1 MAIGVARGA
10 TSKRRLPSASG
21 EKLMRVHTFAALLCL
36 ALPLAASA
44 ESMRCGKWV
53 VSETASTAEILE
65 KCGEPQK
72 KDVSHEDVY
81 ARNTLGN
88 SNKVGVKV
96 TERWRYQASNR
107 QLPMLVTIVDGKVVS
122 IERTQ

>member
-1 MAIGVARGA
+1 
-10 TSKRRLPSASG
+10 
-21 EKLMRVHTFAALLCL
+21 MRVLTFVALLCL
-36 ALPLAASA
+36 TFPPAASA

-72 KDVSHEDVY
+72 KDVSHEDIY

-88 SNKVGVKV
+88 TNKVGVKV

-107 QLPMLVTIVDGKVVS
+107 QLPMLVTIIDGKVVS
-122 IERTQ
+122 IERTE

>member
-1 MAIGVARGA
+1 
-10 TSKRRLPSASG
+10 
-21 EKLMRVHTFAALLCL
+21 MRVHPFAALLCL

-65 KCGEPQK
+65 KCGAPQK
-72 KDVSHEDVY
+72 KDVSHQDVY

-88 SNKVGVKV
+88 TNKVGVKV
-96 TERWRYQASNR
+96 TERWRYQASPS
-107 QLPMLVTIVDGKVVS
+107 QLPMLVTIIDGKVVS
-122 IERTQ
+122 IERTE

>member
-1 MAIGVARGA
+1 
-10 TSKRRLPSASG
+10 
-21 EKLMRVHTFAALLCL
+21 MRIL
-36 ALPLAASA
+36 ALAAFVCAVMPLAAAA

-65 KCGEPQK
+65 KCGEPQQ
-72 KDVSHEDVY
+72 KDVSKEDVY

-88 SNKVGVKV
+88 TNKVGVKV

-107 QLPMLVTIVDGKVVS
+107 VLPMLVTIVDGKVVS
-122 IERTQ
+122 IERTE

>member
-1 MAIGVARGA
+1 MRQIAFIA
-10 TSKRRLPSASG
+10 AS
-21 EKLMRVHTFAALLCL
+21 LLL
-36 ALPLAASA
+36 VPLAASA

-53 VSETASTAEILE
+53 VSETSSSAEILE
-65 KCGEPQK
+65 KCGEPQQ

-88 SNKVGVKV
+88 TNKIGVKV

-107 QLPMLVTIVDGKVVS
+107 ALPMLVTIVDGKVIS
-122 IERTQ
+122 IERTE

>member
-1 MAIGVARGA
+1 
-10 TSKRRLPSASG
+10 
-21 EKLMRVHTFAALLCL
+21 MRPIALLAASL
-36 ALPLAASA
+36 VLVPLAASA
-44 ESMRCGKWV
+44 EPMRCGKWV
-53 VSETASTAEILE
+53 VNETAGIAEILE

-81 ARNTLGN
+81 ARNTLGGKT
-88 SNKVGVKV
+88 KVGVQV

-107 QLPMLVTIVDGKVVS
+107 VLPMLVTIVDGQVVS